1 MATERKPPEKR
12 DSYFHFRTLPTRW
25 KDNDQYCHVN
35 NVNYYSFFDT
45 LLNRYLIDQ
54 GGFKPVEATIIG
66 IAVETYCRFH
76 KSFAYPDDIEGGLR
90 IGHLGRSSVRYEIGL
105 FGAGEDEARADG
117 HFVHVFV
124 ERASNKP
131 VALPADLRAALELIK
146 VPGGQ
151 A

>member
-1 MATERKPPEKR
+1 MAEARKPPETR
-12 DSYFHFRTLPTRW
+12 SSYRHFRIMPTRW
-25 KDNDQYCHVN
+25 KDNDQYGHVN

-45 LLNRYLIDQ
+45 LLNRYLIDAA
-54 GGFKPVEATIIG
+54 GFRPMEDDIVG

-105 FGAGEDEARADG
+105 FGAGEESARADG

-124 ERASNKP
+124 ERETNRP
-131 VALPADLRAALELIK
+131 VALPASLRAALEKIT
-146 VPGGQ
+146 